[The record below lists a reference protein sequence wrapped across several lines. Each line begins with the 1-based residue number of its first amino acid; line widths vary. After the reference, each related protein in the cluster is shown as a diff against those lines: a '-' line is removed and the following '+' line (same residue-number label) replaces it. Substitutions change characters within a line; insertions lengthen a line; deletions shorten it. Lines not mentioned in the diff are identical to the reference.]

1 MLYSQNRGQAILFVA
16 LYAKGHSMLV
26 LRLYIRAYHFGEQ
39 LTLLMIILIKTV
51 QFLINLML

>member
-51 QFLINLML
+51 